1 MLNLSSMKNI
11 RYILAGLIVFMMQVS
26 LANTEV
32 LSDNEIK
39 QKIIRFIAPVCA
51 ESMIDGELIDTYYIN
66 GNTNRLLRI
75 LSDMVKTNDEWI
87 CTQTMFEYSKYA
99 TKSELPFLYSCA
111 TNSMCGDRA
120 LNTIIS
126 LDGISSNLLQT
137 VGQYF
142 SITNGFSVDD
152 DSNRSRF
159 AENLLKRV
167 YRTESLLPYREQVFN
182 MTREF
187 ALNVNLM
194 HVSVDKA
201 LMRVDPTYENSKRR
215 LNVMRGAKERCI
227 SEFLTNYVTNVINK
241 LEMYPEE
248 NLPD

>member
-1 MLNLSSMKNI
+1 MKNI

-152 DSNRSRF
+152 DANRSRF
-159 AENLLKRV
+159 AEDLLKRV
-167 YRTESLLPYREQVFN
+167 YRTEALLPYREQVFN

-241 LEMYPEE
+241 LEIYPEE

>member
-1 MLNLSSMKNI
+1 MKNTLI
-11 RYILAGLIVFMMQVS
+11 ITVLLIMQFAFAETLIASDEEVKKDIIFYIQPKCSQSRNDTKLV
-26 LANTEV
+26 
-32 LSDNEIK
+32 
-39 QKIIRFIAPVCA
+39 
-51 ESMIDGELIDTYYIN
+51 DTYFIN
-66 GNTNRLLRI
+66 GNTNRLLRL
-75 LSDMVKTNDEWI
+75 LSDLIKTNDEWI
-87 CTQTMFEYSKYA
+87 CTRSMWQYGKYA

-152 DSNRSRF
+152 DANRSRF
-159 AENLLKRV
+159 AEDLLKRV
-167 YRTESLLPYREQVFN
+167 YRTESLFSYREQVFN

-201 LMRVDPTYENSKRR
+201 LMRADPTYENSKRR
-215 LNVMRGAKERCI
+215 LNVMRGARERCI

-241 LEMYPEE
+241 LEIYPEE
-248 NLPD
+248 NLSE

>member
-1 MLNLSSMKNI
+1 MKNI
-11 RYILAGLIVFMMQVS
+11 RYILAGLIVFMMRVS

-111 TNSMCGDRA
+111 TNWFRGEYAMSAILRIEGVTT
-120 LNTIIS
+120 NS
-126 LDGISSNLLQT
+126 LSVMENFLSLTNIASSGLQRRDEICCDFIRHEWART
-137 VGQYF
+137 
-142 SITNGFSVDD
+142 TEEDELRKSVKDV
-152 DSNRSRF
+152 
-159 AENLLKRV
+159 V
-167 YRTESLLPYREQVFN
+167 YKYASHDNQCHEWL
-182 MTREF
+182 
-187 ALNVNLM
+187 
-194 HVSVDKA
+194 DKA
-201 LMRVDPTYENSKRR
+201 LMKGDDTYRYSQRR
-215 LNVMRGAKERCI
+215 LNVFTSITNRWI
-227 SEFLTNYVTNVINK
+227 NPYSYNYVTNAIK
-241 LEMYPEE
+241 ELQMRKES
-248 NLPD
+248 LCK

>member
-1 MLNLSSMKNI
+1 MKNI

-215 LNVMRGAKERCI
+215 LNVMRGAKDRCI

-241 LEMYPEE
+241 LEIYPEE

>member
-1 MLNLSSMKNI
+1 MKTTLI
-11 RYILAGLIVFMMQVS
+11 ITVLLIMQFAFAETLIVS
-26 LANTEV
+26 DEEV
-32 LSDNEIK
+32 KKD
-39 QKIIRFIAPVCA
+39 IIFYIQPKCSQSRNDTKLV
-51 ESMIDGELIDTYYIN
+51 DTYFIN
-66 GNTNRLLRI
+66 GNTNRLLRL
-75 LSDMVKTNDEWI
+75 LSDLIKTNDEWI
-87 CTQTMFEYSKYA
+87 CTRSMWQYGKYA

>member
-1 MLNLSSMKNI
+1 MKNI
-11 RYILAGLIVFMMQVS
+11 RYIVAAFLLYMTQFAFAETQIVS
-26 LANTEV
+26 DEEV
-32 LSDNEIK
+32 KKD
-39 QKIIRFIAPVCA
+39 IIFYIQPKCSQSRNDTKLV
-51 ESMIDGELIDTYYIN
+51 DTYFIN
-66 GNTNRLLRI
+66 GNTNRLLRL
-75 LSDMVKTNDEWI
+75 LSDLIKTNDEWI
-87 CTQTMFEYSKYA
+87 CTRSMWQYGKYA
-99 TKSELPFLYSCA
+99 TKSELPFLYFCA

-152 DSNRSRF
+152 DANRSRF
-159 AENLLKRV
+159 AEDLLKRV
-167 YRTESLLPYREQVFN
+167 YRTESLFSYRERVFN

>member
-1 MLNLSSMKNI
+1 MKNTLI
-11 RYILAGLIVFMMQVS
+11 ITVLLIMQFAFAETQIASDEEVKKDIIFYIQPKCS
-26 LANTEV
+26 QSRN
-32 LSDNEIK
+32 DIK
-39 QKIIRFIAPVCA
+39 LV
-51 ESMIDGELIDTYYIN
+51 DTNYIN
-66 GNTNRLLRI
+66 GDTNRLLRL
-75 LSDMVKTNDEWI
+75 LSELVATNDEWI
-87 CTQTMFEYSKYA
+87 CTRSMWQYSKYA

-201 LMRVDPTYENSKRR
+201 LMRADPTYENSKRR
-215 LNVMRGAKERCI
+215 LNVMRGARERCI
-227 SEFLTNYVTNVINK
+227 SDFLTNYVTNVINK

>member
-1 MLNLSSMKNI
+1 MKNI

-152 DSNRSRF
+152 DANRSRF
-159 AENLLKRV
+159 AEDLLKRV
-167 YRTESLLPYREQVFN
+167 YRTEALLLYREQVFN

-187 ALNVNLM
+187 ALNINLM

-201 LMRVDPTYENSKRR
+201 LMRADPTYENSKRR

-241 LEMYPEE
+241 LEIYPEE

>member
-1 MLNLSSMKNI
+1 MKNI

-26 LANTEV
+26 LANTEI

-111 TNSMCGDRA
+111 TNWFRGEYAMSAILRIEGVTT
-120 LNTIIS
+120 NS
-126 LDGISSNLLQT
+126 LSVMENFLSLTNVTSSGLQRRDEICCDFIRHEWART
-137 VGQYF
+137 
-142 SITNGFSVDD
+142 TEEDELRKSVKDV
-152 DSNRSRF
+152 
-159 AENLLKRV
+159 V
-167 YRTESLLPYREQVFN
+167 YKYAAHDNQCHEWL
-182 MTREF
+182 
-187 ALNVNLM
+187 
-194 HVSVDKA
+194 DKA
-201 LMRVDPTYENSKRR
+201 LMKGDDTYRYSQRR
-215 LNVMRGAKERCI
+215 LNVFTSITNRWI
-227 SEFLTNYVTNVINK
+227 NPYSYNYVTNAIK
-241 LEMYPEE
+241 ELQMRKES
-248 NLPD
+248 LCK

>member
-1 MLNLSSMKNI
+1 MKNI
-11 RYILAGLIVFMMQVS
+11 RYILVGLIVFMMQVS
-26 LANTEV
+26 LANTEI

-142 SITNGFSVDD
+142 SITNGFSVDND
-152 DSNRSRF
+152 ANRSRF

-201 LMRVDPTYENSKRR
+201 LMRADPTYENSKRR
-215 LNVMRGAKERCI
+215 LNVMRGARERCI

-241 LEMYPEE
+241 LEIYPEE
-248 NLPD
+248 NLPE

>member
-1 MLNLSSMKNI
+1 MKNTLI
-11 RYILAGLIVFMMQVS
+11 ITVLLIMQFAFAETQIASDEEVKKDIIFYIQPKCS
-26 LANTEV
+26 QSRN
-32 LSDNEIK
+32 DIK
-39 QKIIRFIAPVCA
+39 LV
-51 ESMIDGELIDTYYIN
+51 DTNYIN
-66 GNTNRLLRI
+66 GDTNRLLRL
-75 LSDMVKTNDEWI
+75 LSELVATNDEWI
-87 CTQTMFEYSKYA
+87 CTRSMWQYSKYA

>member
-1 MLNLSSMKNI
+1 MKNI

-142 SITNGFSVDD
+142 SITNGFSIDD
-152 DSNRSRF
+152 DANRSRF
-159 AENLLKRV
+159 AEDLLKRV
-167 YRTESLLPYREQVFN
+167 YRTESLLPYRERVFN

-215 LNVMRGAKERCI
+215 LNVMRGAKGRCI
-227 SEFLTNYVTNVINK
+227 SDFLTNYVTNVINK

>member
-1 MLNLSSMKNI
+1 MKNI

-120 LNTIIS
+120 LHAILKIEGVTTNSLQALDRYMSLTNAVAVKNNTDR
-126 LDGISSNLLQT
+126 LYVCRDFF
-137 VGQYF
+137 Y
-142 SITNGFSVDD
+142 SV
-152 DSNRSRF
+152 
-159 AENLLKRV
+159 KRN
-167 YRTESLLPYREQVFN
+167 ESLYGYKPRLQEIVLN
-182 MTREF
+182 F
-187 ALNVNLM
+187 ARQKKSKFVNSDRLLCEM
-194 HVSVDKA
+194 DESYV
-201 LMRVDPTYENSKRR
+201 NSKRR
-215 LNVMRGAKERCI
+215 LSSMRIAVAHGLNEMQ
-227 SEFLTNYVTNVINK
+227 TNYVHTVIRS
-241 LEMYPEE
+241 LEAFPEE
-248 NLPD
+248 NLPE

>member
-1 MLNLSSMKNI
+1 MKKI
-11 RYILAGLIVFMMQVS
+11 RYILSGLIVFMMQVS
-26 LANTEV
+26 LANTEI

-159 AENLLKRV
+159 AEDLLKRV
-167 YRTESLLPYREQVFN
+167 YRTEALLPYRERVFN

-201 LMRVDPTYENSKRR
+201 LMRADPTYENSKRR
-215 LNVMRGAKERCI
+215 LNVMRGARERCI
-227 SEFLTNYVTNVINK
+227 SDFLTNYVTNVINK
-241 LEMYPEE
+241 LEIYPEE

>member
-1 MLNLSSMKNI
+1 MKNI
-11 RYILAGLIVFMMQVS
+11 RYILVGLIVFMMQVS

>member
-1 MLNLSSMKNI
+1 MKNK

-152 DSNRSRF
+152 DANRSRF
-159 AENLLKRV
+159 AEDLLKRV
-167 YRTESLLPYREQVFN
+167 YRTESLLPYRERVFN

-241 LEMYPEE
+241 LEIYPEE

>member
-1 MLNLSSMKNI
+1 MKNI

-26 LANTEV
+26 LANTEI

-152 DSNRSRF
+152 DANRSRF
-159 AENLLKRV
+159 AEDLLKRV

-201 LMRVDPTYENSKRR
+201 LMRADPTYENSKRR
-215 LNVMRGAKERCI
+215 LNVMRGARERCI
-227 SEFLTNYVTNVINK
+227 SDFLTNYVTNVINK

>member
-1 MLNLSSMKNI
+1 MKNI
-11 RYILAGLIVFMMQVS
+11 RYILAGLIVFMMRVS

-111 TNSMCGDRA
+111 TNWFRGEYAMSAILRIEGVTT
-120 LNTIIS
+120 NS
-126 LDGISSNLLQT
+126 L
-137 VGQYF
+137 
-142 SITNGFSVDD
+142 SVM
-152 DSNRSRF
+152 
-159 AENLLKRV
+159 ENFL
-167 YRTESLLPYREQVFN
+167 S
-182 MTREF
+182 
-187 ALNVNLM
+187 
-194 HVSVDKA
+194 
-201 LMRVDPTYENSKRR
+201 
-215 LNVMRGAKERCI
+215 
-227 SEFLTNYVTNVINK
+227 LTNIASSGLQRRDEICCDFIRHCDFQK
-241 LEMYPEE
+241 
-248 NLPD
+248 

>member
-1 MLNLSSMKNI
+1 MKNI

-111 TNSMCGDRA
+111 TNWFRGEYAMSAILRIEGVTT
-120 LNTIIS
+120 NS
-126 LDGISSNLLQT
+126 LSVMENFLSLTNIASSGLQRRDEICCDFIRHEWART
-137 VGQYF
+137 
-142 SITNGFSVDD
+142 TEEDELRKSVKDV
-152 DSNRSRF
+152 
-159 AENLLKRV
+159 V
-167 YRTESLLPYREQVFN
+167 YKYAAHDNQCHEWL
-182 MTREF
+182 
-187 ALNVNLM
+187 
-194 HVSVDKA
+194 DKA
-201 LMRVDPTYENSKRR
+201 LMKGDDTYRYSQRR
-215 LNVMRGAKERCI
+215 LNVFTSITNRWI
-227 SEFLTNYVTNVINK
+227 NPYSYNYVTNAIK
-241 LEMYPEE
+241 ELQMRMR
-248 NLPD
+248 

>member
-1 MLNLSSMKNI
+1 MKKI
-11 RYILAGLIVFMMQVS
+11 RYILSGLIVFMMQVS
-26 LANTEV
+26 LANTEI

-159 AENLLKRV
+159 AEDLLKRV
-167 YRTESLLPYREQVFN
+167 YRTEALLPYRERVFN

-201 LMRVDPTYENSKRR
+201 LMRADPTYENSKRR

-241 LEMYPEE
+241 LEIYPEE

>member
-1 MLNLSSMKNI
+1 MKNI
-11 RYILAGLIVFMMQVS
+11 RYILVGLIVFMMQVS
-26 LANTEV
+26 LANTEI

-215 LNVMRGAKERCI
+215 LNVLRGAKERCI

>member
-1 MLNLSSMKNI
+1 MKNI

-87 CTQTMFEYSKYA
+87 CTRSMWQYGKYA

-152 DSNRSRF
+152 DANRSRF
-159 AENLLKRV
+159 AEDFLKRV
-167 YRTESLLPYREQVFN
+167 YRTESLFSYRDQVFN

>member
-1 MLNLSSMKNI
+1 MKNI
-11 RYILAGLIVFMMQVS
+11 RYILVGLIVFMMQVS
-26 LANTEV
+26 LANTEI

>member
-1 MLNLSSMKNI
+1 MKNTLI
-11 RYILAGLIVFMMQVS
+11 ITVLLIVQFAFAETLIAS
-26 LANTEV
+26 DEEV
-32 LSDNEIK
+32 KKD
-39 QKIIRFIAPVCA
+39 IIFYIQPKCSQSRNDTKLV
-51 ESMIDGELIDTYYIN
+51 DTYFIN
-66 GNTNRLLRI
+66 GNTNRLLRL
-75 LSDMVKTNDEWI
+75 LSDLIKTNDEWI
-87 CTQTMFEYSKYA
+87 CTRSMWQYGKYA

-201 LMRVDPTYENSKRR
+201 LMRADPTYENSKRR
-215 LNVMRGAKERCI
+215 LNVMRGARARCI
-227 SEFLTNYVTNVINK
+227 SDFLTNYVTNIINK